1 MMINKRLISI
11 VPDSRKYIVSNVF
24 LQWISLIGNI
34 AVMWSI
40 SYFLYMMYR
49 SLINEQT
56 ILLVL
61 GVSITAIIVRYICT
75 NLSSRMSYLSS
86 RSVKTTLRGMIYKKL
101 LQLGS
106 GYKDKLK
113 TSDITQVAVEGVEQL
128 ETYFGS
134 YLPQLFYSMIA
145 PLTLF
150 IVLSFISLKAAS
162 VLLVCV
168 PLIPVT
174 IILVQKW
181 TKKLLGKY
189 WGEYTT
195 LGDTFL
201 ENLQGLTTLKIYQSD
216 EFKHQQM
223 NFQSERFRKITMKV
237 LTMQLNSITIMDLIA
252 YGGSAIGIIIAIS
265 ELYNGNITL
274 FGCLLIILL
283 SAEFFLP
290 MRLLGSFFHIAMNG
304 MAASDKIFGLLDLK
318 VEDSGINDIG
328 ASQSITIEQLGF
340 SYDGKKKVLDDVS
353 ISIPKGGFVSIV
365 GESGCGKST
374 IASILMKRHHNYSG
388 SIKIGDMELTDIKE
402 DSLMRHITYINHK
415 SYLFKGS
422 VRENLLIANPD
433 ASDDE
438 LWDALCKVNLSS
450 FLKAGNGLD
459 TELDEKGANL
469 SGGQCQ
475 RLALARALLHDCGI
489 YIFDEATSNIDIE
502 SENDIM
508 NGIIE
513 LARTKTVI
521 LISHRLMNV
530 VDSDNIYV
538 LDDSKVVEQGSH
550 NALLEQD
557 GHYAQLWKAQQE
569 LENFVKEDI

>member
-237 LTMQLNSITIMDLIA
+237 LTMQLNSITIMELIA

-353 ISIPKGGFVSIV
+353 VSIPKGGFVSIV